1 MWAFRVIDKVVE
13 DTLKREG
20 KYSRTSLTMFTS
32 WLISIVMAC
41 YDFLTKGFDYQV
53 FLVFIAV
60 ALGTKLTDSFGKKIE
75 Q

>member
-60 ALGTKLTDSFGKKIE
+60 ALVTKLTDSFGKKIE